1 MYALA
6 LLLFSVAAGAFIGV
20 VTWNESHSILAT
32 VAGVTLPAF
41 MAFLA
46 LMRLLSPHR
55 HVHRND
61 PSNTLRV

>member
-20 VTWNESHSILAT
+20 VTWNESLSILAT
-32 VAGVTLPAF
+32 VAGVTLPAL
-41 MAFLA
+41 MAFFA
-46 LMRLLSPHR
+46 LMRLVSPHR

-61 PSNTLRV
+61 PASTLRG